1 MLFMDDMMVYPGTL
15 MDDECGMRVI
25 KCYIYKFAKERIERK
40 QQYDVNLKRKTEKRF
55 FWFHTV
61 RPIWTRFHI
70 LDNQLAVKDFI
81 TLHQGVENK
90 IVYFMPQYLP
100 EDMQF
105 HKRKSLVY
113 YAPIEAVIEYFK
125 GWGESDLQNITIIDT
140 HFRWFYDVFEDA
152 VKNSESNMDVVAYY
166 YSKPVPRT

>member
-1 MLFMDDMMVYPGTL
+1 
-15 MDDECGMRVI
+15 
-25 KCYIYKFAKERIERK
+25 
-40 QQYDVNLKRKTEKRF
+40 QYF
-55 FWFHTV
+55 
-61 RPIWTRFHI
+61 P
-70 LDNQLAVKDFI
+70 A
-81 TLHQGVENK
+81 
-90 IVYFMPQYLP
+90 
-100 EDMQF
+100 DMQF

-166 YSKPVPRT
+166 YSK

>member
-1 MLFMDDMMVYPGTL
+1 MIAYPGTL
-15 MDDECGMRVI
+15 MDDECGIRVI
-25 KCYIYKFAKERIERK
+25 KCYIYKFAKEKIERK
-40 QQYDVNLKRKTEKRF
+40 QRYDVNLKRKTNKKF
-55 FWFHTV
+55 FWFHTL

-81 TLHQGVENK
+81 TLHQGVKNQT
-90 IVYFMPQYLP
+90 VYFMPQYFP

-113 YAPIEAVIEYFK
+113 YASIEAVIEYFK
-125 GWGESDLQNITIIDT
+125 GWRESDLQNITIIDT
-140 HFRWFYDVFEDA
+140 HFCWFYDVFEDE

-166 YSKPVPRT
+166 YLK